1 MFIIYVEKVAK
12 RFEDLEYLARKL
24 QKEAHHYRTMTQQ
37 LDDETRSKIALNRF
51 KVGDLVLF
59 LPTRDPSRQPQ
70 PWAAFNVGAPHFF
83 LKQKPGRELKD
94 RDWLVGRIT
103 GMEERVVN
111 GGIGDREENP
121 FDLGQGLRW
130 WWLEAEEE

>member
-1 MFIIYVEKVAK
+1 
-12 RFEDLEYLARKL
+12 
-24 QKEAHHYRTMTQQ
+24 MTQQ

-51 KVGDLVLF
+51 KMGNLVLL
-59 LPTRDPSRQPQ
+59 LPTRDSSRQPQ
-70 PWAAFNVGAPHFF
+70 PWAAFNVGAPLFF
-83 LKQKPGRELKD
+83 LKQKPGRELKE
-94 RDWLVGRIT
+94 RGWLVGRIT
-103 GMEERVVN
+103 EMEERVVN